1 MVAAKHIATSTL
13 RDYVA
18 LIRSERSTVAQVAQ
32 STLVSLHSNQTSPIG
47 FKSDDYDRD
56 APVRVAT
63 FLDCEAIAID
73 GELRRL
79 VTSAPTDAEILQF
92 TERVTTMLEAITALA
107 APDLGN
113 QFHFLVGE
121 ERGYLHEAV
130 DSGFE
135 TRDNGINSAL
145 AAGVTDCDTQMMT
158 QHEMYFQAVLGC
170 LKLRFGDRKPPGIGQ
185 PAIEGILDRSDNIHS
200 SLMDGIVTQIP
211 EIAYFA
217 KYKDYILCGLRD
229 YSDHEL
235 DALANHPSS
244 GERSDL
250 WQRIIEEMQSL
261 KGESTGWATFRET
274 VTQRPPLNVPENV
287 PETVRKLL
295 DSGRARNGASES
307 FGHIAISEHKPFCNR
322 PIGGVTFGDTGMQ
335 RPPVGDTAGNLRTLP
350 TPLQLDMKSLHGVS
364 DSDIDEIEKSHRECL
379 AAGANFDELFDEL
392 LDSFE
397 RDFEG
402 IKSKIAASEYE
413 TPIVN
418 GNSPPSG
425 STLSAQ
431 NDVTT
436 NASGGKSNGASSSS
450 YLERFKSWCDRIET
464 DFQVKMDQILDP
476 KQQSGGVH
484 LDSTMEEGPILN
496 TSTASPSVV
505 RGFFTSPLS
514 PSVVDTV

>member
-18 LIRSERSTVAQVAQ
+18 LIRSERSTAAQVAQ

-56 APVRVAT
+56 APVRVAK
-63 FLDCEAIAID
+63 FLDSEAIAID

-79 VTSAPTDAEILQF
+79 VTSSPTDAEILQF

-121 ERGYLHEAV
+121 GRGYLHEAV

-135 TRDNGINSAL
+135 TRDNGINSTL
-145 AAGVTDCDTQMMT
+145 AASVTDCNTQMMT

-185 PAIEGILDRSDNIHS
+185 PAIEGILDRSDNIHFN
-200 SLMDGIVTQIP
+200 LMDGIVTRSP

-217 KYKDYILCGLRD
+217 EYKDCILHGLMD
-229 YSDHEL
+229 YTDHEL
-235 DALANHPSS
+235 DALANHPPS
-244 GERSDL
+244 GELSDL

-274 VTQRPPLNVPENV
+274 VTKRPPLNVPE
-287 PETVRKLL
+287 TVTKLL
-295 DSGRARNGASES
+295 DLGRARNGASES

-322 PIGGVTFGDTGMQ
+322 PIDGVTFGDTGMQ
-335 RPPVGDTAGNLRTLP
+335 RPPVGYTAGNLRTPLR
-350 TPLQLDMKSLHGVS
+350 TPRQLDMKSLHGVS
-364 DSDIDEIEKSHRECL
+364 DSESDSDIDEIKKSHRKFL
-379 AAGANFDELFDEL
+379 VAGANFDEV
-392 LDSFE
+392 LDSLE
-397 RDFEG
+397 RDFMDIER
-402 IKSKIAASEYE
+402 KIAPIECE

-418 GNSPPSG
+418 GDSPPSG

-431 NDVTT
+431 PPVTT
-436 NASGGKSNGASSSS
+436 NASSGKSNRASSSS
-450 YLERFKSWCDRIET
+450 DWDFKSWFDQIET
-464 DFQVKMDQILDP
+464 DFQVQMDQILTP
-476 KQQSGGVH
+476 KQKLGGVH
-484 LDSTMEEGPILN
+484 LDSTVEARPILN

-505 RGFFTSPLS
+505 RAFFTSPLS
-514 PSVVDTV
+514 PSVGDTV